1 MGFDYLVII
10 DYQVTSGADADEANE
25 QEIFEFPWVVFDV
38 ASKHVVDEKAVYVK
52 PTLHEKLGADCAK
65 AALGDDASSME
76 SAGSLQQAV
85 QEFNDYVYRS
95 FIANNKDFCILTVSE
110 LPIKRWLWGEG
121 NMWCR
126 VFGSG

>member
-1 MGFDYLVII
+1 MRAVPRLQCARALIAAWAFKWHW
-10 DYQVTSGADADEANE
+10 QVTSGADADEANE

-85 QEFNDYVYRS
+85 QVRPRPGAESLAHVCTLLS
-95 FIANNKDFCILTVSE
+95 A
-110 LPIKRWLWGEG
+110 PAA
-121 NMWCR
+121 
-126 VFGSG
+126 